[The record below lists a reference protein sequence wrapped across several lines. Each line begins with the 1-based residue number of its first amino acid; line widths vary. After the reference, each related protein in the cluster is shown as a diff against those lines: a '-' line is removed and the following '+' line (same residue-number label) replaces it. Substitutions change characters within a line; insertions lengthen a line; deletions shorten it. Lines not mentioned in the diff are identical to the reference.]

1 MTTDPRQPGSSDRT
15 PRFDEHDLLAFVE
28 DALPAARADLVRRTV
43 ARDPA
48 LAAKVEAMRADRA
61 MLADLVE
68 DRAPEGIVAAALGQ
82 LELGALLDAD
92 PRLRLTDAPAGDAA
106 SANVELAPMPGD
118 PMSVL
123 RVGQRKRASRV
134 PWTPLVGVAA
144 VVLLGVGVWTSGLVT
159 RDMLPGGSA
168 GESDM
173 LAQGDIVPPGVGRTS
188 GGPSTLEVAPAVA
201 NVEVE
206 ALASAASERAQPET
220 SSLASAID
228 AQIDSRAGSVLN
240 GQIGVDVQRDGDAQ
254 SSAESTS
261 RDGLAFD
268 RRANPIVVDA
278 ARAAQLAAEGR
289 LAILVR
295 FCAAPVTA
303 ITDLLDKPTAAGRLA
318 MPDADIARDSQLARA
333 VIPRPEFVWPIDAFA
348 GGDGDGFAR
357 RRDPARP
364 QRPPPPPSVL
374 TVDMLADASAL
385 ERARLA
391 LDTDAAFIEL
401 AEPTGLSVPMQ
412 PSEVLW
418 WTQPADR
425 WAPRVR
431 VPVVLYEA
439 R

>member
-1 MTTDPRQPGSSDRT
+1 MTSDPRQPGSSDRT

-106 SANVELAPMPGD
+106 SVELAAMPGD

-144 VVLLGVGVWTSGLVT
+144 VLLLGVGAWTSGLVT

-240 GQIGVDVQRDGDAQ
+240 GQIGVDVHSDGDAQ
-254 SSAESTS
+254 SSADSAA

-289 LAILVR
+289 LAIRVPTGSTPR
-295 FCAAPVTA
+295 KS
-303 ITDLLDKPTAAGRLA
+303 ITDRLDKPTAAGRLA
-318 MPDADIARDSQLARA
+318 MPDADIQRDSQLARA
-333 VIPRPEFVWPIDAFA
+333 VIPRPEFAWPIDAFA
-348 GGDGDGFAR
+348 GGDRDGQPR
-357 RRDPARP
+357 RRDSARP
-364 QRPPPPPSVL
+364 ERPPPPPSVL
-374 TVDMLADASAL
+374 TVDTLADASAL

-401 AEPTGLSVPMQ
+401 AEPTGLSAPMQ